1 MLLQEKLHWTSS
13 WLVELKN
20 IRKDFSSD
28 AILTIMKQYRNLSQ
42 FQKGIPEVCQT
53 FSETTQRGLTTEH
66 MQESARDPSQGIL

>member
-28 AILTIMKQYRNLSQ
+28 VILTIMKQYRNVSQ
-42 FQKGIPEVCQT
+42 FRKDIPEVCQT
-53 FSETTQRGLTTEH
+53 FSATTQRGLSTKH
-66 MQESARDPSQGIL
+66 KQESTRDRSQAML